1 MRLSYPVW
9 FRLGRVRVIKADGE
23 QSGEL
28 RDRPNIFDIP
38 RSQPGLN
45 FPKALGRDD
54 EGAMLHGTDGVAVAG
69 WFFAL
74 RDLEEGEKAVI
85 THIEEVMAHLLI
97 GRVAAI
103 AGTGTKTGRYLH
115 RMDERHTE
123 DFDVEVDRRL
133 HVVSAKRKVVDAPG
147 CR

>member
-1 MRLSYPVW
+1 LVNRNALTE
-9 FRLGRVRVIKADGE
+9 FLGQAQASGILRHDGHGG
-23 QSGEL
+23 S
-28 RDRPNIFDIP
+28 RRP
-38 RSQPGLN
+38 
-45 FPKALGRDD
+45 
-54 EGAMLHGTDGVAVAG
+54 
-69 WFFAL
+69 FAL

-115 RMDERHTE
+115 GMDERHTE
-123 DFDVEVDRRL
+123 HFDVKVDRRL
-133 HVVSAKRKVVDAPG
+133 HVVSAKREVVDAPG

>member
-1 MRLSYPVW
+1 MRIDKV
-9 FRLGRVRVIKADGE
+9 FVG
-23 QSGEL
+23 L
-28 RDRPNIFDIP
+28 RPEA
-38 RSQPGLN
+38 
-45 FPKALGRDD
+45 PKALGRDD
-54 EGAMLHGTDGVAVAG
+54 EGAMLPGTDGVSVTG

-74 RDLEEGEKAVI
+74 RNLEEGEKAVI

-115 RMDERHTE
+115 GMDERHTE
-123 DFDVEVDRRL
+123 HFDVKVDRRL